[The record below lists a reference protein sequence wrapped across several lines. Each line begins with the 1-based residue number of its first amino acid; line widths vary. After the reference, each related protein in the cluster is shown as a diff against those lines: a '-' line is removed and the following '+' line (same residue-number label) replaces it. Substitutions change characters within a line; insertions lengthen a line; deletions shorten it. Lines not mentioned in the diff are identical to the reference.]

1 MTSLLKPW
9 MPLLVSLLIYCATLY
24 IYVVEVKGLLTLFTL
39 LLGLALIC
47 LFTYTLNIDNQK
59 SNRLK
64 VRMPFPRGIAYL
76 VIASSLIE
84 YMVFGIP
91 LMGDGLYTEFGF
103 PLIHHLAV
111 TSWLLIFIFK
121 AESNKLLRRIF
132 LAFALLNPLL
142 MLNRDI
148 LLLTLFCIMTIYL
161 KERKVR
167 LRSLVLI
174 MLLVLILFGLVGQ
187 VRSPLALGIISLPFS
202 FDTSLVP
209 EIVMWPLIY
218 ITSSAFN
225 MFYNLDL
232 KSLDLYCE
240 LINVFPE
247 AYRWVADFGYF
258 AFPTFYFFVM
268 CGLTFFNKISSIYG
282 EFYPVYI
289 YFVYQA
295 YMSIFSVKVFTTNSF
310 FVVIL
315 IGILFIIKNA
325 AVRKKSDYA
334 TS

>member
-1 MTSLLKPW
+1 MTFLLKPW
-9 MPLLVSLLIYCATLY
+9 MPLLVSLLIYCTTLY
-24 IYVVEVKGLLTLFTL
+24 IYVVEVKELLNLFAL
-39 LLGLALIC
+39 LLSLALIC

-64 VRMPFPRGIAYL
+64 VMMPFPRGIACL

-103 PLIHHLAV
+103 PFIHHIAV

-121 AESNKLLRRIF
+121 TESNIFLRKIF

-148 LLLTLFCIMTIYL
+148 LLLTLFCIITIYL
-161 KERKVR
+161 EERKLR

-174 MLLVLILFGLVGQ
+174 MLLVLMFFGLVGQ
-187 VRSPLALGIISLPFS
+187 IRSPLALSIVTLPFS
-202 FDTSLVP
+202 FDRSLVP
-209 EIVMWPLIY
+209 DIVMWPVIY

-225 MFYNLDL
+225 MYFNLNF

-268 CGLTFFNKISSIYG
+268 CGLTFFNKISSICG
-282 EFYPVYI
+282 EFYPVYV

-315 IGILFIIKNA
+315 IGILFFIKSA
-325 AVRKKSDYA
+325 VVRKKSDYA
-334 TS
+334 TI

>member
-1 MTSLLKPW
+1 M
-9 MPLLVSLLIYCATLY
+9 I
-24 IYVVEVKGLLTLFTL
+24 
-39 LLGLALIC
+39 
-47 LFTYTLNIDNQK
+47 
-59 SNRLK
+59 
-64 VRMPFPRGIAYL
+64 PFPRAVAYL

-91 LMGDGLYTEFGF
+91 LIGDAIYIEFGF
-103 PLIHHLAV
+103 PFIHHLAV

-161 KERKVR
+161 EERKVR

-174 MLLVLILFGLVGQ
+174 MLLILMLFGLVGQ
-187 VRSPLALGIISLPFS
+187 IRSPYALSIISLPFS
-202 FDTSLVP
+202 FDSSMVP
-209 EIVMWPLIY
+209 DIVMWPVIY

-225 MFYNLDL
+225 MYFNLNF
-232 KSLDLYCE
+232 KSLDLYCD

-247 AYRWVADFGYF
+247 AYRWVADIGYF

-268 CGLTFFNKISSIYG
+268 SGLTFFNKISSICG
-282 EFYPVYI
+282 EFYPVYV

-310 FVVIL
+310 FVVML
-315 IGILFIIKNA
+315 IGILFFIKTA
-325 AVRKKSDYA
+325 AVPKKSDYA
-334 TS
+334 TI